1 MLERDQMTQHDR
13 RLHATKNI
21 FVIGGGASDSTTPTS
36 REGEL
41 EMIEM
46 GGDSRGDGSGG
57 KGTICASPIMIKEL
71 I

>member
-1 MLERDQMTQHDR
+1 MLERDQMTLHDS
-13 RLHATKNI
+13 RLHATKDI
-21 FVIGGGASDSTTPTS
+21 FVTVGSTPTS